1 MNPDKFYNIFLAD
14 DDEDDTFL
22 FQEALEQLSLSSSLV
37 TAENGLELMK
47 KLNSSDVAPDMIF
60 LDMNMPVKNGLECL
74 SELRA
79 TETFRQTPVII
90 LSTSVAGYL
99 LESAYNAGANLYVQK
114 PTSFSSLISILEQC
128 LSKKSDFTSQPDIN
142 DFLVANNN

>member
-1 MNPDKFYNIFLAD
+1 MNQEKFFNIFLAD

-22 FQEALEQLSLSSSLV
+22 FQEALEQLSLSSNLV
-37 TAENGLELMK
+37 TAENGLELMN
-47 KLNSSDVAPDMIF
+47 KLTSSPVIPDMIF

-79 TETFRQTPVII
+79 MEMYRETPVII

-99 LESAYNAGANLYVQK
+99 LESAYKAGANLYIQK
-114 PTSFSSLISILEQC
+114 PTSFSSLITILESC
-128 LSKKSDFTSQPDIN
+128 FSKQDHLASQPDLN
-142 DFLVANNN
+142 DFLVINNN